1 MAVDHIWPD
10 GAVATESLVSFDGG
24 SRAEASVQRPDRYS
38 FFHASQQAV
47 YSIARGAG
55 LSFSSASFGPATV
68 TVDLRAFNRI
78 LDFDATNGV
87 VEVEMGLS
95 LGELFHFLKKR
106 DFYLPVQPGYPAIT
120 VGGCIAADVH
130 GKNAARDGTF

>member
-10 GAVATESLVSFDGG
+10 GAVAPESLVSFDGG
-24 SRAEASVQRPDRYS
+24 SRVEASVQRPDRYG

-47 YSIARGAG
+47 CSIPRGAG
-55 LSFSSASFGPATV
+55 LSFSDASFGPDAV

-106 DFYLPVQPGYPAIT
+106 DFYLPVQP
-120 VGGCIAADVH
+120 
-130 GKNAARDGTF
+130 